1 MTPGVFVQQ
10 IDWNGLSIEVSYEPD
25 WLQNPGRAH
34 LQLRSVAPER
44 APLPMS
50 ETGYR
55 SHFCFT
61 EDIVAEGGPIAYT
74 VAWLDH
80 AAEAPAWKAQQQKAR
95 QFTLF

>member
-1 MTPGVFVQQ
+1 MIRGVFTQR
-10 IDWNGLSIEVSYEPD
+10 IDWHGITVEVSYRPD
-25 WLQNPGRAH
+25 WMPGLGVAH
-34 LQLRSVAPER
+34 LELCSVAPER

-55 SHFCFT
+55 SHFLPAD
-61 EDIVAEGGPIAYT
+61 EVVAEGGPIAYA

-80 AAEAPAWKAQQQKAR
+80 AAAAPAWLAQQEKAR